1 MTSFSVDVL
10 IKLHKFKYGK
20 FTDQVSGWHLAQNTV
35 KGRKW
40 RNYTEVKKDH
50 ESERREISRGKRRE
64 RDMVSTETDRR
75 DFAVKSYATG
85 CCHGNV
91 KEGGGDRL
99 NVGSVFTQCS
109 DNARYPQCE
118 RRREKTLQ

>member
-50 ESERREISRGKRRE
+50 ESERRERSRDGGTQKNSRKKE
-64 RDMVSTETDRR
+64 R
-75 DFAVKSYATG
+75 
-85 CCHGNV
+85 HGFH
-91 KEGGGDRL
+91 GDGQARL
-99 NVGSVFTQCS
+99 CG
-109 DNARYPQCE
+109 
-118 RRREKTLQ
+118 